1 MRIFNYDFVFK
12 IKFLETNSTAVFQ
25 QSLVSPLLNHSRN
38 PFQCL
43 VTSKSLWC
51 WVIVS
56 EHILLIC
63 TIENIM
69 PLRKNIYNPWYTS
82 ISMCRYRGR
91 VTPPLENSKFLEFH
105 SKITK
110 KLFLRPPPLGNFL
123 DPCIYKRPVY
133 KCTWQFWFK
142 ILK

>member
-1 MRIFNYDFVFK
+1 MYLQIESTGQFMRIFNYDFVFK

-25 QSLVSPLLNHSRN
+25 KSLVSPLLNHSRN

-51 WVIVS
+51 WVIVL

-82 ISMCRYRGR
+82 ISMCRCRGR
-91 VTPPLENSKFLEFH
+91 VTPPPW
-105 SKITK
+105 KIQIFRIYIV
-110 KLFLRPPPLGNFL
+110 KLPKSYPLDPPPPLGKFPGSVHL
-123 DPCIYKRPVY
+123 
-133 KCTWQFWFK
+133 
-142 ILK
+142 

>member
-1 MRIFNYDFVFK
+1 MYLQIESTGQFMRIFNYDFVFK

-43 VTSKSLWC
+43 RC

-69 PLRKNIYNPWYTS
+69 PLRKNIYNPWYTI

-91 VTPPLENSKFLEFH
+91 VTPPPPPPW
-105 SKITK
+105 KIQIFRIYIV
-110 KLFLRPPPLGNFL
+110 KLPKSYPSDPSPPLGKFTGSVHL
-123 DPCIYKRPVY
+123 
-133 KCTWQFWFK
+133 
-142 ILK
+142 